1 MIPVFRDSSI
11 IYYDEKNSDNSWS
24 YEEVLIASS
33 FYATCV
39 QRGIDNSLS
48 YSLSYMYVMMKKHP
62 DMSFSKTH
70 MDMINMI
77 NKIINKDL

>member
-11 IYYDEKNSDNSWS
+11 IHYNENNADNSWS

-33 FYATCV
+33 FYATCI
-39 QRGIDNSLS
+39 QKGIDNSLS

-70 MDMINMI
+70 MDMID
-77 NKIINKDL
+77 KIINKGL

>member
-11 IYYDEKNSDNSWS
+11 IYYDENNSDNSWS

-33 FYATCV
+33 FYATCINN
-39 QRGIDNSLS
+39 GIDNSLS

-70 MDMINMI
+70 MDMIN
-77 NKIINKDL
+77 KIINKGL

>member
-1 MIPVFRDSSI
+1 MIPVFRDTSI
-11 IYYDEKNSDNSWS
+11 IQYDEKNADISWS
-24 YEEVLIASS
+24 YEEVLMASS

-39 QRGIDNSLS
+39 QKGIDTSLS

-70 MDMINMI
+70 MDMIDKI
-77 NKIINKDL
+77 IINKDL

>member
-11 IYYDEKNSDNSWS
+11 IHYDENNSDNSWS

-39 QRGIDNSLS
+39 QKGIDISLS

-70 MDMINMI
+70 MDMID
-77 NKIINKDL
+77 KIINKGL